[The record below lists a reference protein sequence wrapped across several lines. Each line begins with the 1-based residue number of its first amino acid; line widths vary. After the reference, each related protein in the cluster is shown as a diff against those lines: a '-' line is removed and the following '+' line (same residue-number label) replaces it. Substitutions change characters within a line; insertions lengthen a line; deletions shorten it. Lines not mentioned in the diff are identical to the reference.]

1 MKAFQ
6 RFSLLFKFNFQNW
19 FRFVISYW
27 IGPFCQNLGFPAM
40 TRGRHTLI
48 QLVTMLFVEQPWLQP
63 VKRFWRTTITLSIS
77 HNALATWSLH
87 TRSRKWNPIFGERVQ
102 IQRIPGEQ
110 SDRRTDEQ
118 RLDNLDPDSVSVL
131 TWEDARLNWAFL
143 LYQKTC
149 KKNSLCYLL
158 FRSILGK
165 IIWISRW
172 SVAVGWY
179 NGSNTSPC
187 SSLLCELEGNGSNE
201 LLQEQL
207 PDRKYTLLP
216 IIFIKLHY
224 FNWRMGEISIKSS
237 DLFGHTQ
244 GSNEVFILI
253 QFYKVKINW

>member
-1 MKAFQ
+1 MELNFLRKSSNPTDTRWTIRQTDGWATPWQF
-6 RFSLLFKFNFQNW
+6 RPRLSLSFDL
-19 FRFVISYW
+19 
-27 IGPFCQNLGFPAM
+27 
-40 TRGRHTLI
+40 RGCLA
-48 QLVTMLFVEQPWLQP
+48 E
-63 VKRFWRTTITLSIS
+63 LSI
-77 HNALATWSLH
+77 LAIS
-87 TRSRKWNPIFGERVQ
+87 K
-102 IQRIPGEQ
+102 
-110 SDRRTDEQ
+110 DM
-118 RLDNLDPDSVSVL
+118 
-131 TWEDARLNWAFL
+131 
-143 LYQKTC
+143 
-149 KKNSLCYLL
+149 KKNSVCYLL
-158 FRSILGK
+158 FWSILGK
-165 IIWISRW
+165 IIWVSRW

-253 QFYKVKINW
+253 QFYKAKINW